1 MTRRRS
7 SWFCIKSRAEYP
19 NGPLENYQQK
29 FHILSGGDLPCG
41 ANDFHPVVTF
51 HLSFKRKKILN
62 GMFNGPA
69 LKHEAAFG
77 HDKIIPIP
85 VTICVI
91 FLSGKRMAHLLQN
104 PRSNQEA
111 LSPDAPLC
119 YGDGEISFIDERG
132 KTMLRKFGKGLL
144 TLGFSSAVLLFSSPL
159 AFAAEALP
167 AGGESYTKVLFAVGA
182 MIAAGFAIGVG
193 AVGAGLGI
201 GTAAS
206 GACSAVGRNPG
217 VQGKIM
223 MTMLV
228 GMAMAE
234 SIAIYAL
241 VVSLVLL
248 YANPYMKYFLAG

>member
-1 MTRRRS
+1 M
-7 SWFCIKSRAEYP
+7 
-19 NGPLENYQQK
+19 LQK
-29 FHILSGGDLPCG
+29 L
-41 ANDFHPVVTF
+41 
-51 HLSFKRKKILN
+51 
-62 GMFNGPA
+62 
-69 LKHEAAFG
+69 
-77 HDKIIPIP
+77 
-85 VTICVI
+85 
-91 FLSGKRMAHLLQN
+91 
-104 PRSNQEA
+104 
-111 LSPDAPLC
+111 
-119 YGDGEISFIDERG
+119 
-132 KTMLRKFGKGLL
+132 GKGLV
-144 TLGFSSAVLLFSSPL
+144 TLVGSAAVLLVNSPL

-201 GTAAS
+201 GTAAN

-248 YANPYMKYFLAG
+248 YANPYMKYFLVG

>member
-1 MTRRRS
+1 
-7 SWFCIKSRAEYP
+7 
-19 NGPLENYQQK
+19 
-29 FHILSGGDLPCG
+29 
-41 ANDFHPVVTF
+41 
-51 HLSFKRKKILN
+51 
-62 GMFNGPA
+62 
-69 LKHEAAFG
+69 
-77 HDKIIPIP
+77 
-85 VTICVI
+85 
-91 FLSGKRMAHLLQN
+91 
-104 PRSNQEA
+104 
-111 LSPDAPLC
+111 
-119 YGDGEISFIDERG
+119 
-132 KTMLRKFGKGLL
+132 
-144 TLGFSSAVLLFSSPL
+144 
-159 AFAAEALP
+159 
-167 AGGESYTKVLFAVGA
+167 

-248 YANPYMKYFLAG
+248 YANPYMKYFLVG

>member
-1 MTRRRS
+1 MV
-7 SWFCIKSRAEYP
+7 
-19 NGPLENYQQK
+19 Q
-29 FHILSGGDLPCG
+29 
-41 ANDFHPVVTF
+41 
-51 HLSFKRKKILN
+51 
-62 GMFNGPA
+62 
-69 LKHEAAFG
+69 
-77 HDKIIPIP
+77 
-85 VTICVI
+85 
-91 FLSGKRMAHLLQN
+91 
-104 PRSNQEA
+104 
-111 LSPDAPLC
+111 
-119 YGDGEISFIDERG
+119 
-132 KTMLRKFGKGLL
+132 KFGKGLL
-144 TLGFSSAVLLFSSPL
+144 TLLFSSAGLLLSSTF